1 MEETIIQNLN
11 EMDKIYIEEIARV
24 FQFEVA
30 AAFDDLTKREVQT
43 YSLSRP
49 ALELAGFADFFTPNA
64 FQVIGLKELRFM
76 EKRTP
81 EELEK
86 AFHIITGSK
95 DIPAIIVCHD
105 YDVPE
110 ILIQKAERNRI
121 PVLKTHHSA
130 TEVISDLS
138 NYLRDYIA
146 PMTNL
151 HGVML
156 DISGVGVLI
165 TGESGVGKSETALEL
180 VLKGNQLVADDR
192 VVVYEKSPGLLIGR
206 APKLLEHMMEIRG
219 LGVVNIK
226 KMYGS
231 KAVRDKKQLSLI
243 IELCAWDH
251 YPSYD
256 RVGTEVIWHKVIN
269 THVSK
274 ILVPIRPGRSTA
286 SIIEAAVLNYQ
297 LKENGDDSAQEFI
310 ERLNSTIQR
319 NKE

>member
-1 MEETIIQNLN
+1 METTAVIQNLN

-24 FQFEVA
+24 FQFEVIA
-30 AAFDDLTKREVQT
+30 SFDDLEKREVKT

-49 ALELAGFADFFTPNA
+49 ALELAGYEEFFSPNS

-76 EKRTP
+76 ESQTE
-81 EELEK
+81 EELHR
-86 AFHIITGSK
+86 AFQIITNSVA
-95 DIPAIIVCHD
+95 IPAIIICHG
-105 YDVPE
+105 YKAPE
-110 ILIQKAERNRI
+110 KLVELAKRNKI
-121 PVLKTHHSA
+121 PVLGTPRAA
-130 TEVISDLS
+130 TSVISDLS

-180 VLKGNQLVADDR
+180 ILKGNQLVADDR

-219 LGVVNIK
+219 LGVVNVK

-297 LKENGDDSAQEFI
+297 LKENGDDSAKEFI
-310 ERLNSTIQR
+310 DRLNESIQK
-319 NKE
+319 NK

>member
-1 MEETIIQNLN
+1 MEETTELQNLN

-24 FQFEVA
+24 FQFEIIVS
-30 AAFDDLTKREVQT
+30 FDDLQKREVKT

-49 ALELAGFADFFTPNA
+49 ALELAGYEEFFSPTA

-76 EKRTP
+76 ESRTE
-81 EELEK
+81 EELNH
-86 AFHIITGSK
+86 AFHIITNSTE
-95 DIPAIIVCHD
+95 IPAIIICHG
-105 YDVPE
+105 YRAPE
-110 ILIQKAERNRI
+110 ILIELAQRNRI
-121 PVLKTHHSA
+121 PILGTSRAA
-130 TEVISDLS
+130 TTVISDLS

-180 VLKGNQLVADDR
+180 ILKGNQLVADDR

-219 LGVVNIK
+219 LGVVNVK

-231 KAVRDKKQLSLI
+231 KAVRERKQLSLI
-243 IELCAWDH
+243 IELCAWDQ
-251 YPSYD
+251 YPTYD
-256 RVGTEVIWHKVIN
+256 RIGTEVIWHKVIN

-286 SIIEAAVLNYQ
+286 SIIEAAVLNYH

-310 ERLNSTIQR
+310 DRLNESIK
-319 NKE
+319 NNG